1 MALLAGI
8 FFGGKFPNTARYETS
23 QTELIED
30 RNRFEEFGE
39 SPLYKRYL
47 ELDKLVH
54 TGEFEKRVKDLRD
67 KRFKDTPQYRQFKQ
81 YDSLRKAGDIKTYLR
96 FHKSGKAEKL
106 QKIIHSEKYKEF
118 LQLESFLN
126 SPEFYKAKASA
137 DFKSSEAY
145 NSLKEFKAL
154 KKDGD
159 IRMALNTLKSSA
171 YKTWQHLSGSQ
182 RLQTFYDLEAEI
194 ESKEFRD
201 FRHEMEDKDR
211 FKNSEEARL
220 LREYDELKKNKE
232 ILWFQ
237 KATKEQPFEELKR
250 WELTFEEDF
259 DASQLDRST
268 WMTGYY
274 WGKTLMNDSYVLE
287 GEQQFYSDKNIEL
300 RNSCARITTQKD
312 DIEGKVWSPQ
322 WGFRTIRFNYSSGLI
337 STGQS
342 FRQKY
347 GRFEAKIRFSHA
359 FPLTHA
365 FWMTGEQSTPHI
377 DVFKTLFPS
386 GKKLEAGLFSTS
398 ARKEIT
404 KHTARVNGAK
414 FAGHFFIYSLEWT
427 SKALVWKINGI
438 EVHRETKNIP
448 QEPMYLSF
456 CTTLPKAPN
465 DKLLPAILEVDWVRC
480 YRRVES

>member
-8 FFGGKFPNTARYETS
+8 FFGSKFPNTAKYEAS
-23 QTELIED
+23 QISLIED
-30 RNRFEEFGE
+30 RKRFEEFGD

-54 TGEFEKRVKDLRD
+54 TGEFVKRVKDLKN
-67 KRFKDTPQYRQFKQ
+67 KRFKDTPQYRQLEQ
-81 YDSLRKAGDIKTYLR
+81 YESLKKSRDIKTYLR
-96 FHKSGKAEKL
+96 FHKSGKADRL
-106 QKIIHSEKYKEF
+106 QKIIDSEKYQKF
-118 LQLESFLN
+118 RQLESFMN
-126 SPEFYKAKASA
+126 SPDFYRAKAGA
-137 DFKSSEAY
+137 DFKTSEAF
-145 NSLKEFKAL
+145 NSLKEYKAL
-154 KKDGD
+154 KKDSG
-159 IRMALNTLKSSA
+159 IKMALNTLNSSA
-171 YKTWQHLSGSQ
+171 YKTWQDLTGSQ
-182 RLQTFYDLEAEI
+182 RLQTFYDLEAVT

-201 FRHEMEDKDR
+201 FKHKMEDKNR

-220 LREYDELKKNKE
+220 LREYDELKRNKE

-250 WELTFEEDF
+250 WELTFEDDF

-300 RNSCARITTQKD
+300 RDSCARITTQKD

-322 WGFRTIRFNYSSGLI
+322 WGFRTTRFNYSSGLI

-342 FRQKY
+342 FRQKQ
-347 GRFEAKIRFSHA
+347 GRFEAKVRFSHT

-365 FWMTGEQSTPHI
+365 FWMTGEQMTPHI
-377 DVFKTLFPS
+377 DVFKTLFPN
-386 GKKLEAGLFSTS
+386 GKKLEAGLFSS
-398 ARKEIT
+398 SSQKEIT
-404 KHTARVNGAK
+404 KHTARINGAK

-427 SKALVWKINGI
+427 SKSLVWKINGV
-438 EVHRETKNIP
+438 EVHRETQNIP

-456 CTTLPKAPN
+456 CTTLPKEPSA
-465 DKLLPAILEVDWVRC
+465 KLLPAWLEIDWVRC
-480 YRRVES
+480 YKFTF